1 VPAERPTAVMDTNV
15 FVSGL
20 LGGGTTSALLDAWLD
35 QRFDLVTSRE
45 LLEELADVISRPRF
59 SGLILADE
67 RNGLLELIFQQGIIV
82 ESTIETPLCRD
93 PKDYPVMA
101 AAIAGHA
108 DFLVT
113 GDADLL
119 HDARLRLEMSAL
131 GTEVLDVR
139 QFLDALG
146 GV

>member
-1 VPAERPTAVMDTNV
+1 M
-15 FVSGL
+15 
-20 LGGGTTSALLDAWLD
+20 
-35 QRFDLVTSRE
+35 TSRE

-59 SGLILADE
+59 GGLILADE
-67 RNGLLELIFQQGIIV
+67 RNRLLELICQQAIIV

-119 HDARLRLEMSAL
+119 DDAQLRLEMSAL

-146 GV
+146 SG